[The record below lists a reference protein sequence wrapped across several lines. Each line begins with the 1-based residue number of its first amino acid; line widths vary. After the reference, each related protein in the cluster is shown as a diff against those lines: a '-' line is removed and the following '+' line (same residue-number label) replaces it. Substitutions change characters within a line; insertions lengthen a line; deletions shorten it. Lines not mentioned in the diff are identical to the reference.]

1 MFSNIFNGFLNI
13 FYTAFDIVV
22 VSEPVRLTLGEL
34 TIGGLCIAFI
44 FSLLFPWYHEDDE
57 I

>member
-1 MFSNIFNGFLNI
+1 MFSNVFNAFLNI

-22 VSEPVRLTLGEL
+22 ISEPVRLTLGEL

-44 FSLLFPWYHEDDE
+44 FSLLFPWYYEDDE